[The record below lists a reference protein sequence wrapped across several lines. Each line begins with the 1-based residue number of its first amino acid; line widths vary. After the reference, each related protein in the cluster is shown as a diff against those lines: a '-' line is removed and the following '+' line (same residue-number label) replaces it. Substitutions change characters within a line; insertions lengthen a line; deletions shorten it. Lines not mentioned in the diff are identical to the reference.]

1 MDKWQKFSDAAKRI
15 LGEFALA
22 YGTGVIS
29 NSTNAEVRDEL
40 KSILRS
46 IDKLQSKLTF
56 VGKGDGYKGLHLIEH
71 LMLARANRKMSIGRG
86 LEDSAMPL
94 ETGAIYEES
103 VLEWNKLKEQLRDHR
118 ELFELAIANC
128 DQPVQ
133 GAKPQI
139 RELSRFEKMVFEQY
153 VEIFSSKPALHD
165 ISKFILILEDIYPSL
180 GLEGSGLLHRYK
192 RFV

>member
-1 MDKWQKFSDAAKRI
+1 
-15 LGEFALA
+15 
-22 YGTGVIS
+22 
-29 NSTNAEVRDEL
+29 
-40 KSILRS
+40 
-46 IDKLQSKLTF
+46 
-56 VGKGDGYKGLHLIEH
+56 
-71 LMLARANRKMSIGRG
+71 
-86 LEDSAMPL
+86 
-94 ETGAIYEES
+94 
-103 VLEWNKLKEQLRDHR
+103 
-118 ELFELAIANC
+118 
-128 DQPVQ
+128 